1 MVSVT
6 RLKEELE
13 FKACLG
19 YILSPWCEKEEE
31 EKKREEEKGGG
42 VIELI
47 KIFTNP
53 RNSIIW
59 LILGEERTNKK
70 LSCIVF

>member
-19 YILSPWCEKEEE
+19 YILSPWCEKDEE
-31 EKKREEEKGGG
+31 EKKREEEK
-42 VIELI
+42 
-47 KIFTNP
+47 
-53 RNSIIW
+53 R
-59 LILGEERTNKK
+59 GEERTAREIGQLVMCSHKDLRLILELRVK
-70 LSCIVF
+70 YSVVHV